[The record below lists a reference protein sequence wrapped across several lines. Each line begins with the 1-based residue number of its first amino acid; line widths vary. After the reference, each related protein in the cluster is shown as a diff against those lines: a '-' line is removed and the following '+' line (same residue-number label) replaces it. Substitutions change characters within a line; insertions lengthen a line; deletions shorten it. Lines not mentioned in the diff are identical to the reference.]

1 MCDKDSNV
9 CAECKADA
17 DCKLY
22 NKRYKR
28 YCDVPNRRCFACRS
42 DAGECLLPHE
52 KRDSALDDRQLDL
65 SLSLSIYL
73 TLHMHQ
79 TAHWVMIPA
88 WRTDFAT
95 AFVEE
100 AAQAHRWQL

>member
-1 MCDKDSNV
+1 MCDKDANV

-28 YCDVPNRRCFACRS
+28 YCDIPNRRCFACRS

-52 KRDSALDDRQLDL
+52 RRESVA
-65 SLSLSIYL
+65 
-73 TLHMHQ
+73 
-79 TAHWVMIPA
+79 
-88 WRTDFAT
+88 
-95 AFVEE
+95 
-100 AAQAHRWQL
+100 